1 MAENT
6 HCIRVYSDRI
16 SKGKPRKRF
25 DITPVIYIFV
35 KTDTMKE
42 RIERI
47 LKEKSLSSNKL
58 AEMLEVQPS
67 GISHILSGRNK
78 PSMDFITKLLTVF
91 PDISP
96 DWFILGKGDMYRTA
110 TNPTQPAVSVTAAPP
125 VSISDASQPSAIR
138 PTPQIAEQD
147 LFSAAPAT
155 QSRQSSDRNFS
166 DSTSGQSAKKAIRK
180 VMIFF
185 SDHTVES
192 FDYCNNE

>member
-1 MAENT
+1 
-6 HCIRVYSDRI
+6 
-16 SKGKPRKRF
+16 
-25 DITPVIYIFV
+25 
-35 KTDTMKE
+35 
-42 RIERI
+42 
-47 LKEKSLSSNKL
+47 
-58 AEMLEVQPS
+58 
-67 GISHILSGRNK
+67 
-78 PSMDFITKLLTVF
+78 
-91 PDISP
+91 
-96 DWFILGKGDMYRTA
+96 MYRTA

>member
-1 MAENT
+1 
-6 HCIRVYSDRI
+6 
-16 SKGKPRKRF
+16 
-25 DITPVIYIFV
+25 
-35 KTDTMKE
+35 MKE

-110 TNPTQPAVSVTAAPP
+110 TNPTQSAVSVTAAPP

-155 QSRQSSDRNFS
+155 QSRQFSDRNFS

>member
-6 HCIRVYSDRI
+6 HCLRVYSDRI

-78 PSMDFITKLLTVF
+78 PSMDFITKLLTVGSSLVKATCTALQQTRRNLPSRLLLHRLLVF
-91 PDISP
+91 PMPLSP
-96 DWFILGKGDMYRTA
+96 
-110 TNPTQPAVSVTAAPP
+110 
-125 VSISDASQPSAIR
+125 QPSGRR
-138 PTPQIAEQD
+138 P
-147 LFSAAPAT
+147 
-155 QSRQSSDRNFS
+155 R
-166 DSTSGQSAKKAIRK
+166 
-180 VMIFF
+180 
-185 SDHTVES
+185 
-192 FDYCNNE
+192 

>member
-1 MAENT
+1 
-6 HCIRVYSDRI
+6 
-16 SKGKPRKRF
+16 
-25 DITPVIYIFV
+25 
-35 KTDTMKE
+35 MKE
-42 RIERI
+42 RVERI

-96 DWFILGKGDMYRTA
+96 DWFILGKGDMYRPA
-110 TNPTQPAVSVTAAPP
+110 TTSAQPAVSVTAAPP
-125 VSISDASQPSAIR
+125 VIISDASQPSIR
-138 PTPQIAEQD
+138 TTSPIAEQD
-147 LFSAAPAT
+147 LFSAAPAM
-155 QSRQSSDRNFS
+155 QSRQSSDGNLS
-166 DSTSGQSAKKAIRK
+166 DNTSSQSAKKAIRK

>member
-6 HCIRVYSDRI
+6 HCLRVYSDRI

-166 DSTSGQSAKKAIRK
+166 DSTSGQSAKK
-180 VMIFF
+180 FF

>member
-1 MAENT
+1 
-6 HCIRVYSDRI
+6 
-16 SKGKPRKRF
+16 
-25 DITPVIYIFV
+25 
-35 KTDTMKE
+35 MKE
-42 RIERI
+42 RVERI

-96 DWFILGKGDMYRTA
+96 DWFILGKGDMYRPA
-110 TNPTQPAVSVTAAPP
+110 TTSAHPAVSVTAAPP
-125 VSISDASQPSAIR
+125 VIISDASQPSIR
-138 PTPQIAEQD
+138 TTPPIAEQN

-155 QSRQSSDRNFS
+155 QSRQSSDGNLP
-166 DSTSGQSAKKAIRK
+166 DNTSGQSAQKAIRK

-192 FDYCNNE
+192 FDYCDNE

>member
-6 HCIRVYSDRI
+6 HCLRVYSDRI

-96 DWFILGKGDMYRTA
+96 DWFILG
-110 TNPTQPAVSVTAAPP
+110 
-125 VSISDASQPSAIR
+125 
-138 PTPQIAEQD
+138 
-147 LFSAAPAT
+147 
-155 QSRQSSDRNFS
+155 
-166 DSTSGQSAKKAIRK
+166 
-180 VMIFF
+180 
-185 SDHTVES
+185 
-192 FDYCNNE
+192 

>member
-1 MAENT
+1 
-6 HCIRVYSDRI
+6 
-16 SKGKPRKRF
+16 
-25 DITPVIYIFV
+25 
-35 KTDTMKE
+35 MKE

-110 TNPTQPAVSVTAAPP
+110 TNSTQPAVSVTAAPP

-138 PTPQIAEQD
+138 PTPQIAE
-147 LFSAAPAT
+147 
-155 QSRQSSDRNFS
+155 DRKS
-166 DSTSGQSAKKAIRK
+166 
-180 VMIFF
+180 V
-185 SDHTVES
+185 V
-192 FDYCNNE
+192 

>member
-6 HCIRVYSDRI
+6 HCLRVYSDRI

-110 TNPTQPAVSVTAAPP
+110 TNPTYFRCLSALSHPADAPD
-125 VSISDASQPSAIR
+125 SGTGFIFCSSGNAIPAIFR
-138 PTPQIAEQD
+138 P
-147 LFSAAPAT
+147 
-155 QSRQSSDRNFS
+155 
-166 DSTSGQSAKKAIRK
+166 
-180 VMIFF
+180 
-185 SDHTVES
+185 
-192 FDYCNNE
+192 